1 MLDQLH
7 QKQARAMHDGP
18 SYTELKGKR
27 LGAVERGILLSAGSP
42 GKTRALL
49 LKAPR
54 ASAPS
59 RKASGGPPEDWG
71 ASG

>member
-1 MLDQLH
+1 MLVQQH

-27 LGAVERGILLSAGSP
+27 LGKVERGILRCAGSP
-42 GKTRALL
+42 GLTGALI
-49 LKAPR
+49 LKAR
-54 ASAPS
+54 SGSAPS
-59 RKASGGPPEDWG
+59 RKASGGPPGGWR